1 VLALCP
7 GPTATEF
14 FDVLGTDG
22 GGRGARRAARG
33 ARRGGHRAKRA
44 PTQVVETGLRALE
57 RDRPYAVDGLVN
69 YLMSAS
75 AA

>member
-1 VLALCP
+1 MLALCP

-22 GGRGARRAARG
+22 
-33 ARRGGHRAKRA
+33 GGHRAKRA

>member
-1 VLALCP
+1 MLALCP

-14 FDVLGTDG
+14 FDVLGT
-22 GGRGARRAARG
+22 
-33 ARRGGHRAKRA
+33 
-44 PTQVVETGLRALE
+44 GLRALE
-57 RDRPYAVDGLVN
+57 RDRPYAVDGMVN